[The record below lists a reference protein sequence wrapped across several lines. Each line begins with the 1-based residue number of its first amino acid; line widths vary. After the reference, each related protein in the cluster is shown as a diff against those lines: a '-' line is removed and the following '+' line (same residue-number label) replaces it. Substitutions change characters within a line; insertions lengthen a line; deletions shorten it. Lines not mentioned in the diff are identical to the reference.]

1 MTTKYDLIIIGDGL
15 AARCFLYEL
24 AKKSPSLN
32 ILQVFSEDKAPACSF
47 KTTSH
52 ICLNGVQLGVSK
64 LGDLLFE
71 SYKITENI
79 FKTENP
85 NGVYE
90 GEQFSLCK
98 DGEFGRSE
106 FIRRYKKVD
115 KFDTFT
121 NNIDVSN
128 LENWGL
134 FYHKY
139 VIDAE
144 AFMAWL
150 KNQYESK
157 LKIDIKKAFVTSQIL
172 SADSVEVVTS
182 EQTYTTSK
190 LLVCAGAYSKMFEE
204 ELDFEPLTKSKVVPG
219 QYITFEDVDWGS
231 ENFAISKKKYTVCY
245 RAYNNTLM
253 IGGTSLNADDDISDI
268 TPLEFEYEQIQK
280 ILGDAKILP
289 AFEKGII
296 RHGLRHK
303 GWQRKP
309 FWGLIKESE
318 SAKVY
323 GMFGLYKNG
332 FTFPFLG
339 AKKLVEQMKLYKLGS
354 FLTLFFYRALISSST
369 CFPFISLVVIV
380 DF

>member
-1 MTTKYDLIIIGDGL
+1 MSTKYDLIIIGDGL
-15 AARCFLYEL
+15 AARCFMYEL
-24 AKKSPSLN
+24 AKNDSNLKV
-32 ILQVFSEDKAPACSF
+32 LQIFQEDKAPACSF

-52 ICLNGVQLGVSK
+52 ICLNGVQLGISK

-79 FKTENP
+79 FKTEKP
-85 NGVYE
+85 DGVYE
-90 GEQFSLCK
+90 GEQFTLCR
-98 DGEFGRSE
+98 DGEFGKSE

-115 KFDTFT
+115 KFESFSND
-121 NNIDVSN
+121 IDVSS

-150 KNQYESK
+150 KKSYINK
-157 LKIDIKKAFVTSQIL
+157 LNLEIVNSYVVGQNLFTDY
-172 SADSVEVVTS
+172 VEVVTES
-182 EQTYTTSK
+182 ETYK
-190 LLVCAGAYSKMFEE
+190 AKDLLLCTGAYSKTFEE

-219 QYITFEDVDWGS
+219 QYITFDNVDWGS
-231 ENFAISKKKYTVCY
+231 VNFAISKRKYTVCY

-253 IGGTSLNADDDISDI
+253 IGGTSLNADDDINDLS
-268 TPLEFEYEQIQK
+268 LLKFEYEQIQL
-280 ILGDAKILP
+280 ILGDARTLP
-289 AFEKGII
+289 PFNEGII

-309 FWGLIKESE
+309 FWGVIKESE
-318 SAKVY
+318 SSKIY

-339 AKKLVEQMKLYKLGS
+339 AKKIIELMK
-354 FLTLFFYRALISSST
+354 
-369 CFPFISLVVIV
+369 
-380 DF
+380 